1 MKLHVTE
8 NYCRRYFF
16 CGVLKAKGSCYRKT
30 YFFVQMFDYVQC
42 PQKKSNGRSIICF
55 VLFFFHYQAVIIFI
69 CRFIIIRII
78 NNMTATAAA
87 VFLFFCFVGAYTK
100 FCVLLLIFIFS
111 LPLLLFRHLL
121 IRIIHFSPH
130 RHIGT

>member
-1 MKLHVTE
+1 MK
-8 NYCRRYFF
+8 NYCHRCFF
-16 CGVLKAKGSCYRKT
+16 CGGFESEMFVLSKNLLFCTNIRLRTMST
-30 YFFVQMFDYVQC
+30 
-42 PQKKSNGRSIICF
+42 KKSNGRSIICF

-100 FCVLLLIFIFS
+100 FCVLLLIFVFS
-111 LPLLLFRHLL
+111 LPLLLFRHQLV
-121 IRIIHFSPH
+121 RIIHFSPH
-130 RHIGT
+130 RHIDT